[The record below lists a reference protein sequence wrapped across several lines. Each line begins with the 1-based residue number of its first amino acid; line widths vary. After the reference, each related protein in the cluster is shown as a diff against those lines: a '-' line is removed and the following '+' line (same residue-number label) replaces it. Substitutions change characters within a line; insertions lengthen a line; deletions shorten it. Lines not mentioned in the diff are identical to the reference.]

1 MFAFWVVTYG
11 IFDCITCDFIFLS
24 LNFSG
29 VKPWKKDSLHAQQC
43 RRFPGACEQS
53 NRRVENGVFE
63 ADGCPGGGRGGGVLK
78 EFLGGDLPLG
88 PWNP

>member
-1 MFAFWVVTYG
+1 MFAFRVVTYG

-29 VKPWKKDSLHAQQC
+29 VKPWKKDSLHAQQF
-43 RRFPGACEQS
+43 RRFPGTCEQS
-53 NRRVENGVFE
+53 NRRVLWRMGNLRQTAAQAG
-63 ADGCPGGGRGGGVLK
+63 

>member
-29 VKPWKKDSLHAQQC
+29 VKPWKKDSLHAQQF
-43 RRFPGACEQS
+43 RRFPGTCEQS
-53 NRRVENGVFE
+53 NRRVLWRMGNLRQTAAQAG
-63 ADGCPGGGRGGGVLK
+63 
-78 EFLGGDLPLG
+78 EFLGEDLPLG

>member
-1 MFAFWVVTYG
+1 MFAFWAVTYG

-29 VKPWKKDSLHAQQC
+29 VKPWKKDSLHAQQF
-43 RRFPGACEQS
+43 RRFPGTCEQS
-53 NRRVENGVFE
+53 NRRVLWRMGYLRQT
-63 ADGCPGGGRGGGVLK
+63 AAQAG